1 MAFWKNYFG
10 LGQIRQLWAGLSRSA
25 RMAMGLL
32 VAVVALS
39 LFMLVHYGGKPT
51 MQPLP
56 GAPLAAADLSRAE
69 QMLSSRMPVE
79 VRDGKL
85 YVPADKVESAYGAL
99 ASMNILPPDS
109 ISAFEEL
116 AKQDSMWRTE
126 KEADWLRL
134 QAKQAI
140 LGRMLSGFPGVRQAT
155 VMLEQGAMPRLGT
168 QATRPSASVN
178 LRMEPNAPMDRKLVA
193 SMVDLVVT
201 AAARMT
207 RADVSIVDATNG
219 RSYHVNDDEMVGDSR
234 LEQMVQ
240 LENQLNSKLMDQ
252 LRYIPNVIVAVHAVP
267 DPLKTE
273 RTVELKASP
282 DDVVTAPKSVN
293 TESFQ
298 GMSNRPGG
306 EAGVTANTSM
316 SLGSLNPNSST
327 EERSRTENE
336 NVFPMVHTE
345 KVAGG
350 VVVKPGEIS
359 ASVNIPRGYLMAQ
372 FLKLTRQDKE
382 PDDKDTAFTTFVDD
396 QLKRIAGQV
405 MNSIGITDEKQVR
418 VDWFLDGRDQQA
430 MQPAQASVGTLVFNY
445 GKPAALGGLA
455 LFSLLMVM
463 MLVRKRNPTPLAVEG
478 SAPLSGMMDAAIDQ
492 VESEEG
498 ALTGIELDEDT
509 IRAQRV
515 VEQVSEMVKQ
525 NPEAAANLVRRW
537 LLKK

>member
-1 MAFWKNYFG
+1 MAFWKNYLG

-39 LFMLVHYGGKPT
+39 LFMLVHYGGKPQ

-56 GAPLAAADLSRAE
+56 GAPLAAEDLGRAE
-69 QMLSSRMPVE
+69 QMLAGRMPVE

-85 YVPADKVESAYGAL
+85 YVPADRVESAYGML
-99 ASMNILPPDS
+99 ASMNILPADS
-109 ISAFEEL
+109 VSAFEEL
-116 AKQDSMWRTE
+116 ARQDSMWRTE

-134 QAKQAI
+134 QAKQAT
-140 LGRMLSGFPGVRQAT
+140 LSRVIGGFSGVRQAT
-155 VMLEQGAMPRLGT
+155 VMLATGTMPRLGT
-168 QATRPSASVN
+168 QATRPTASVS
-178 LRMEPNAPMDRKLVA
+178 LQMEPNTPMDRKFVA
-193 SMVDLVVT
+193 SMADLVVGSVE
-201 AAARMT
+201 RMT
-207 RADVSIVDATNG
+207 RSDVRIVDATNG
-219 RSYHVNDDEMVGDSR
+219 RSYRVDEDEQVGDGR

-240 LENQLNSKLMDQ
+240 LENQLNGKLMDQ
-252 LRYIPNVIVAVHAVP
+252 LQYIPNVIVSVHAVP

-293 TESFQ
+293 TESSQ
-298 GMSNRPGG
+298 GMTNRPGG
-306 EAGVTANTSM
+306 EAGVGTNTGMSIANLSTNT
-316 SLGSLNPNSST
+316 GT
-327 EERSRTENE
+327 EERSKTENE

-345 KVAGG
+345 KTASG

-359 ASVNIPRGYLMAQ
+359 ASVNIPRGYLVRQ
-372 FLKLTRQDKE
+372 YLKLNKQDKE
-382 PDDKDTAFTTFVDD
+382 PDDKDVAFTTFVDG

-405 MNSIGITDEKQVR
+405 QNSIGITDEKQVR
-418 VDWFLDGRDQQA
+418 VDWYLDGRDEQA
-430 MQPAQASVGTLVFNY
+430 MQPVQAGVGTLVFHY

-463 MLVRKRNPTPLAVEG
+463 MLVRRRNLAPTTMEG
-478 SAPLSGMMDAAIDQ
+478 SSPLSGMLDAAIDQ

-498 ALTGIELDEDT
+498 ALTGIELDEET